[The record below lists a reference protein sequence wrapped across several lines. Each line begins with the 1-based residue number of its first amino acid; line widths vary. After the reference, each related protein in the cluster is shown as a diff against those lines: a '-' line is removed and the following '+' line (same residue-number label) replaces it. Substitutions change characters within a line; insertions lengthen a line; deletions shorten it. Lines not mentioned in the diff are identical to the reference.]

1 VTASREGKWWYST
14 VHNVT
19 AIVSAGVLGLPSAM
33 ADLTWGPGV
42 VVLTLS
48 WVITFFTLWQMVQM
62 HEMVPGKRFDR
73 YHELGQQA
81 FGKKLGL
88 WIVIPQQLL
97 VEVSVD
103 IVYMVTGGQALKNIY
118 ILNCNG
124 DHHHCPL
131 KPSSTE
137 IKDNQYA
144 MTSLWILIYGSVHFL
159 FVQIPNFNSI
169 AGISLAAAIMSVSYS
184 TIAWTIPIF
193 HNKHSQHRDI
203 ANYTLV
209 DVTPDYHLPKA
220 STAVHVLS
228 AFNAL
233 GIVAFAYAGH
243 NVVLEIQA
251 TLPSK
256 PGRPSKI
263 AMWRGV
269 LLAYV
274 IVTICYF
281 PVALVCYWAYGNQ
294 LAANSNSNILQFES
308 FRGITTAANF
318 MVIIHILGS
327 YQIYAMPVF
336 DMLETVLVK
345 KWFIAP
351 SFKLRLITRSTY
363 VGITLVVATIIP
375 FFKPL
380 LGFFGGFA
388 YAPTTYFLP
397 CCIWLAICQPKRF
410 SASWTINWICIILGV
425 LLTFTATI
433 GGGWEIVKE
442 WHTYRFKTF
451 W

>member
-1 VTASREGKWWYST
+1 
-14 VHNVT
+14 
-19 AIVSAGVLGLPSAM
+19 L
-33 ADLTWGPGV
+33 
-42 VVLTLS
+42 
-48 WVITFFTLWQMVQM
+48 
-62 HEMVPGKRFDR
+62 
-73 YHELGQQA
+73 
-81 FGKKLGL
+81 
-88 WIVIPQQLL
+88 
-97 VEVSVD
+97 
-103 IVYMVTGGQALKNIY
+103 
-118 ILNCNG
+118 C
-124 DHHHCPL
+124 
-131 KPSSTE
+131 
-137 IKDNQYA
+137 
-144 MTSLWILIYGSVHFL
+144 
-159 FVQIPNFNSI
+159 
-169 AGISLAAAIMSVSYS
+169 SYS

-193 HNKHSQHRDI
+193 HNEHSQHRDI

-209 DVTPDYHLPKA
+209 NVTADYDLPKA
-220 STAVHVLS
+220 STAGHVLS

-233 GIVAFAYAGH
+233 GVVAFAYAGH

-251 TLPSK
+251 TLRSR
-256 PGRPSKI
+256 PGKLSKI

-269 LLAYV
+269 FLAYV

-294 LAANSNSNILQFES
+294 LAADSDSNSNSTFNSNILQFEG

-336 DMLETVLVK
+336 DMLETVLMK
-345 KWFIAP
+345 KWLLAP

-363 VGITLVVATIIP
+363 VGITMVVATIIP
-375 FFKPL
+375 FFQPL

-397 CCIWLAICQPKRF
+397 CCIWLAVYQPKRF

-425 LLTFTATI
+425 LLMLTATI
-433 GGGWEIVKE
+433 GGGWEIIKE
-442 WHTYRFKTF
+442 WNTYKFRTF

>member
-1 VTASREGKWWYST
+1 MFDKY
-14 VHNVT
+14 
-19 AIVSAGVLGLPSAM
+19 AIWICGVQLCR
-33 ADLTWGPGV
+33 GPGV

-48 WVITFFTLWQMVQM
+48 WVITFFTLWQMVEM

-103 IVYMVTGGQALKNIY
+103 IVYMVTGGQALRYIY

-137 IKDNQYA
+137 IKTNPYA
-144 MTSLWILIYGSVHFL
+144 MTSHWILIYGSVHFL

-193 HNKHSQHRDI
+193 HNEHNQHRDI
-203 ANYTLV
+203 ANHTLV
-209 DVTPDYHLPKA
+209 NVTADYDLPKA
-220 STAVHVLS
+220 STTGHVLS

-233 GIVAFAYAGH
+233 GVVAFAYAGH

-251 TLPSK
+251 TLRSR

-269 LLAYV
+269 SLAYV

-294 LAANSNSNILQFES
+294 LAADSNSNSNSNFNSNILQFEG

-336 DMLETVLVK
+336 DMLETVLMK
-345 KWFIAP
+345 KWLLAP

-363 VGITLVVATIIP
+363 VGITMVVATIIP
-375 FFKPL
+375 FFQPL

-397 CCIWLAICQPKRF
+397 CCIWLAVYKPKRF

-425 LLTFTATI
+425 LLMLTATI
-433 GGGWEIVKE
+433 GGGSEIVKE
-442 WHTYRFKTF
+442 WHTYEFKDF

>member
-1 VTASREGKWWYST
+1 VTASREGKWWYSA

-42 VVLTLS
+42 VVLALS

-118 ILNCNG
+118 ILNCHG
-124 DHHHCPL
+124 DHHQCPL
-131 KPSSTE
+131 KPSSTK
-137 IKDNQYA
+137 INNQYA
-144 MTSLWILIYGSVHFL
+144 MTSHWILIYGSVHYL

-193 HNKHSQHRDI
+193 HNEHSQHREI

-209 DVTPDYHLPKA
+209 NVTPDHHLPKA
-220 STAVHVLS
+220 STAGHVLS

-233 GIVAFAYAGH
+233 GVVAFAYAGH

-269 LLAYV
+269 VLAYV

-294 LAANSNSNILQFES
+294 LAANSNSNILQFEG

-336 DMLETVLVK
+336 DMLETLLVK
-345 KWFIAP
+345 KWRIAP

-363 VGITLVVATIIP
+363 VGITMVVAMIIP

-397 CCIWLAICQPKRF
+397 CIIWLAVRQPKRF
-410 SASWTINWICIILGV
+410 RASWTINWICIILGV
-425 LLTFTATI
+425 LLMLTATI
-433 GGGWEIVKE
+433 GGGWAIVEE
-442 WHTYRFKTF
+442 WHTYKFKTF